1 MAKKPT
7 EAEIV
12 AAAPIEVMV
21 DGQTRRLPI
30 LKFGKTIEW
39 KKALA
44 KAMESES
51 GEIDPAKPSQAV
63 HNAVLSAER
72 TLDLVLSYDLTKVL
86 GGRDWLL
93 ENATEEDVDSVFQAI
108 LNRVFFK
115 RATAL
120 VESQSASEPSPNG
133 HSPSGVLTPI
143 R

>member
-1 MAKKPT
+1 MSKKPT

-21 DGQTRRLPI
+21 DGQTYRLPI

-39 KKALA
+39 KKTLA
-44 KAMESES
+44 KAMESETPDV
-51 GEIDPAKPSQAV
+51 DPDKPAQAV

-72 TLDLVLSYDLTKVL
+72 TLDLICAYDVTNVLH
-86 GGRDWLL
+86 GRAWLI
-93 ENATEEDVDSVFQAI
+93 ENATEEDIDATFQAI

-120 VESQSASEPSPNG
+120 VASQSASEPSPNG